1 MILNKI
7 NISETIGGRLDSK
20 FFNPKYVQIIKTISA
35 VNHCCLSDVATFSSE
50 SWNQED
56 YFETTFP
63 YIEIGAV
70 DTITGEILNIATV
83 EKKKAPSRA
92 KKIARRNDIIVST
105 TRPNRGAIS
114 MINGDMYIVSTG
126 FSIIRDISNCI
137 LRDYLFI
144 VLRLHSSLEQMM
156 QRSSGG
162 NYPAITEEELKKI
175 LIPLPPIKVQQQIVD
190 IYTTAQRT
198 KQAKEE
204 QANTL
209 LDSIDDYLLSQ
220 LGIILPTKDNSHIE
234 DANYKI
240 KLSGLLGKR
249 YDPYYHNPYF
259 YTAFQEL
266 NKSKFHLQSLGEIST
281 LITSGMTPKS
291 GGDAYTNAEN
301 GVAFIRSGDIDISGE
316 IDFDNLLYIKH
327 EVHNTTMKSSHVKD
341 NDIMIAIVGATI
353 GQVGIYHSN
362 KEANINQA
370 IALVR
375 LNDGYS
381 SEYIKE
387 VIKSSIGQLNLD
399 RLKRPVA
406 RANINLDEISSM
418 QIPIPDI
425 NIQNAIVDNIV
436 LLRERAKLI
445 KEEGNTSLMNAKAQ
459 IEKMILG

>member
-1 MILNKI
+1 MTSNTI
-7 NISETIGGRLDSK
+7 NISCAINGRLDPHQFHHERVDMINNICLSGDWCRLK
-20 FFNPKYVQIIKTISA
+20 NVVKNVKTITTSLSA
-35 VNHCCLSDVATFSSE
+35 DDIYIGLENIVSDSG
-50 SWNQED
+50 D
-56 YFETTFP
+56 YVPTSNK
-63 YIEIGAV
+63 
-70 DTITGEILNIATV
+70 DTISSAAIFKKGDILFPKLRPYLNKV
-83 EKKKAPSRA
+83 HRA
-92 KKIARRNDIIVST
+92 EFAGKCST
-105 TRPNRGAIS
+105 EFHVLEAVG
-114 MINGDMYIVSTG
+114 INPDFLTI
-126 FSIIRDISNCI
+126 I
-137 LRDYLFI
+137 LRSKM
-144 VLRLHSSLEQMM
+144 VLAQTKHLMTGNTLPRLQTYDVE
-156 QRSSGG
+156 
-162 NYPAITEEELKKI
+162 NII
-175 LIPLPPIKVQQQIVD
+175 IPLPPIETQQQIVD
-190 IYTTAQRT
+190 IYTTAQKT

-375 LNDGYS
+375 LKDGYMP
-381 SEYIKE
+381 EYIKE

-406 RANINLDEISSM
+406 RANINLEEISSM
-418 QIPIPDI
+418 LIPVPETET
-425 NIQNAIVDNIV
+425 QNEIVKNIV
-436 LLRERAKLI
+436 SIREQAKQLLKKGVELLEQTK
-445 KEEGNTSLMNAKAQ
+445 KD
-459 IEKMILG
+459 IEKIILD

>member
-1 MILNKI
+1 MIFNKTH
-7 NISETIGGRLDSK
+7 ISEIIGGRLDVK
-20 FFNPKYVQIIKTISA
+20 FYNPQYIQIIKSITS
-35 VNHCCLSDVATFSSE
+35 VSYCCLNDVATFSNE

-190 IYTTAQRT
+190 IYTSAQKA
-198 KQAKEE
+198 KQVKE
-204 QANTL
+204 QKAQKL
-209 LDSIDDYLLSQ
+209 LDSIDNFLIDILDVKEVSVNYLQQSIFTHIRDLIGQRLDVSSYKKHFELISSKYENKKLSAVVEITPPVKFNGLSDGTSISFVPMECINEKYGEIKDIRETTVSNAKGFTKFKEGDLLWAKITPCMQ
-220 LGIILPTKDNSHIE
+220 NGKSAIARNLINGIGCGSTEFYVMRPKDNSI
-234 DANYKI
+234 
-240 KLSGLLGKR
+240 L
-249 YDPYYHNPYF
+249 
-259 YTAFQEL
+259 
-266 NKSKFHLQSLGEIST
+266 
-281 LITSGMTPKS
+281 
-291 GGDAYTNAEN
+291 
-301 GVAFIRSGDIDISGE
+301 
-316 IDFDNLLYIKH
+316 IDFVYL
-327 EVHNTTMKSSHVKD
+327 
-341 NDIMIAIVGATI
+341 
-353 GQVGIYHSN
+353 
-362 KEANINQA
+362 
-370 IALVR
+370 
-375 LNDGYS
+375 
-381 SEYIKE
+381 
-387 VIKSSIGQLNLD
+387 
-399 RLKRPVA
+399 
-406 RANINLDEISSM
+406 
-418 QIPIPDI
+418 
-425 NIQNAIVDNIV
+425 
-436 LLRERAKLI
+436 LLRHKKVLIAAQTSFGGAAGQQRVSNQYLKSVIIPHPPIEIQHKIISEVENMKKQAKQLELEGSFLI
-445 KEEGNTSLMNAKAQ
+445 ESAKKQ